1 MFSMFAVKG
10 YRNIGLWREM
20 EKEEN
25 IHNHVSDVA
34 ACHKQGEGPL
44 NRNSLPENVGTGPL

>member
-1 MFSMFAVKG
+1 MFAVKG
-10 YRNIGLWREM
+10 YRTKGLWREM

-25 IHNHVSDVA
+25 ILNHVSDVA